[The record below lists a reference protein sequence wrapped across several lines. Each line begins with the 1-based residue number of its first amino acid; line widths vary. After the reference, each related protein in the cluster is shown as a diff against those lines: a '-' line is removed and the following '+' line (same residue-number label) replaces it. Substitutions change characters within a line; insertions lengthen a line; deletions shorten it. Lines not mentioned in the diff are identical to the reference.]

1 MVLGLGRKKSKK
13 NAAANKE
20 RPAAK
25 AEEEGVMG
33 EQAIESAPA
42 PATPDTA
49 PPSSGQQTTP
59 PLTAKT
65 VTGPPAE
72 EIYVD
77 GISSLSFRANV
88 VKLDCYRV
96 VGQNPQE
103 NIENRMVS
111 HRLVMPA
118 AALQEL
124 IQLLQNVS
132 ERQRERAAAEAGTE
146 EAG

>member
-13 NAAANKE
+13 KA
-20 RPAAK
+20 AAK
-25 AEEEGVMG
+25 AEEEAVMG
-33 EQAIESAPA
+33 EQAMAPA
-42 PATPDTA
+42 PAAPDTA
-49 PPSSGQQTTP
+49 SPSTGKQTTP
-59 PLTAKT
+59 PLTVKT
-65 VTGPPAE
+65 VTGPPPE

-96 VGQNPQE
+96 VGQDPKE
-103 NIENRMVS
+103 NTENRMVA

-118 AALQEL
+118 TALQEL
-124 IQLLQNVS
+124 VQLLQNAS
-132 ERQRERAAAEAGTE
+132 GRQRERAAAEAGTD